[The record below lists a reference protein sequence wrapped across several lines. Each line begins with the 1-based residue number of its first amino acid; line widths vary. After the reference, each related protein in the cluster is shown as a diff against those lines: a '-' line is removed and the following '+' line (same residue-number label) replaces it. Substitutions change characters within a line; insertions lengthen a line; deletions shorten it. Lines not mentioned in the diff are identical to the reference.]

1 MYLLTTKKMNINYA
15 SPGDVGLIY
24 TDENSSYHL
33 LALSRHQ
40 HEALNIFVRALTQEQ
55 PAIMADEFEVVI
67 KKKE

>member
-1 MYLLTTKKMNINYA
+1 MNINYA

-24 TDENSSYHL
+24 TDENGAYHL

-55 PAIMADEFEVVI
+55 PTIMAEDFEVI
-67 KKKE
+67 IRKKE